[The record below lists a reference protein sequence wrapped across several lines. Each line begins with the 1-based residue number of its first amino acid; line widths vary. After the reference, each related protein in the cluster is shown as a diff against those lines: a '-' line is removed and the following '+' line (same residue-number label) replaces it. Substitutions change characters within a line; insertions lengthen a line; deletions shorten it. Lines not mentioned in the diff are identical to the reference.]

1 MRAYMEQHRAKALE
15 LVQAAA
21 PGRTHE
27 QHEAILE
34 RLRASVQEG
43 RELICWLRR
52 GALSIARVVH
62 NCAAP
67 HPFC

>member
-1 MRAYMEQHRAKALE
+1 MRAYMEQYPAQALE

-34 RLRASVQEG
+34 RLWASVQEG
-43 RELICWLRR
+43 RELICWLR
-52 GALSIARVVH
+52 
-62 NCAAP
+62 
-67 HPFC
+67 